1 LVLEPI
7 LHFSSHPQEAGTNEC
22 SPDQHTE
29 ADGIRVAPEH
39 RPTRAG
45 CDGYEKE
52 DVRDDEIRLVQERTR
67 ERVWAPMSHDLK
79 AVLVNWMKY
88 RTSPIL
94 TTPTG
99 TPMKED
105 YF

>member
-1 LVLEPI
+1 
-7 LHFSSHPQEAGTNEC
+7 
-22 SPDQHTE
+22 
-29 ADGIRVAPEH
+29 
-39 RPTRAG
+39 
-45 CDGYEKE
+45 
-52 DVRDDEIRLVQERTR
+52 
-67 ERVWAPMSHDLK
+67 MSHDLK